1 MFHGSFSVPP
11 SHFAHYPQTELTKLP
26 LSFSRILPLLLSLL
40 SVLPGVLAY
49 GQTTIYEN
57 GQPTL
62 VGSDASV
69 HLDNQFRRKIDLA
82 GTWSYTIDNE
92 TWLDVRIPASF
103 DYKGRI
109 TFMRKFSLD
118 RVTLAASSFHLIGLG
133 INLDAEIYIND
144 VFVGRHVGGYTT
156 VDIDL
161 PDNALQIGSE
171 NAIKI
176 VVNNNLTARSTL
188 PLRKQILGWRDYAGI
203 VRDIYLLVTPRL
215 WVDKL
220 VIQSSISQDL
230 TQGSV
235 DVVGVLNSK
244 LFGAAGDTLN
254 AMVGSAQPLFAVDVI
269 DKSSGTVVGSS
280 PPQPVTV
287 QPNRDYEVRTSV
299 AFKTPRPWSPET
311 PDLYTVRARLY
322 LQQAK
327 TVKGIDE
334 IECIT
339 GFRRFEIAGSAFQ
352 LNGKPVVLRGVV
364 WHEDVARR
372 GTSLTYEQMEKD
384 ITLMKTLGANAVRF
398 AFHPPHPYVL
408 SLCDRYGLLVFEEI
422 PAVSVPSEILDQ
434 ENFKLLAEASMG
446 EVIERDRH
454 RPSVVAWGIGDDF
467 DSSDDRT
474 VGFVERLTG
483 TIAKLD
489 ARPVYFGS
497 RVFTTDRCAGKTPIA
512 AFRVSI
518 DKSSLLKTAMQT
530 WVSGHN
536 GQPIVLLSYGKDVE
550 PENRNGW
557 SDPMSQEA
565 QAEFFKKSYQS
576 IKEAGIAGS
585 FIDAF
590 ADWRGDRPW
599 MSIGSGNRTVYPVG
613 LLSYGREKR
622 AAFEMVKL
630 LYNGEKTTALPI
642 GRYRA
647 SFPVAHIVWGFAVI
661 FVIAYLYHYNR
672 RFNESFKRA
681 LIRSYNFYADLRDVH
696 TVSIPQTIILAV
708 SVAVTMGV
716 IVSGILY
723 RFRTDSLADSLVTS
737 IFVSDSLKEKLISA
751 VWQPFIGILAFSA
764 VFVALYPVIALFIRL
779 FALLVKRRVYWYHA
793 FAVAVWGTLP
803 IVLLSPVGMALF
815 KLLQADLYVLPTF
828 VLIGGFILWSFLRI
842 LKGISVIYDVSSVKA
857 YAGGCA
863 VVLVIMGGLL
873 IYYETAY
880 ALTAYV
886 EFFIQLSRSLS

>member
-1 MFHGSFSVPP
+1 M
-11 SHFAHYPQTELTKLP
+11 TKIP
-26 LSFSRILPLLLSLL
+26 LSSYRILPILLSLL
-40 SVLPGVLAY
+40 SVLPGVSAF
-49 GQTTIYEN
+49 GQATIYEN

-62 VGSDASV
+62 VGADASV
-69 HLDNQFRRKIDLA
+69 HVDNQSRRKIDLA

-92 TWLDVRIPASF
+92 TWNDVKIPASF

-118 RVTLAASSFHLIGLG
+118 RATLASSSFHLIGLG

-144 VFVGRHVGGYTT
+144 LFVGRHVGGYTT

-176 VVNNNLTARSTL
+176 VVNNNLSSRSTL

-220 VIQSSISQDL
+220 VIHSTISQDL

-244 LFGAAGDTLN
+244 LIGGAEDTLS
-254 AMVGSAQPLFAVDVI
+254 AMIGSAQPLFAIDVI
-269 DKSSGTVVGSS
+269 DKASGTVVGSS
-280 PPQPVTV
+280 PPQPVAV
-287 QPNRDYEVRTSV
+287 QPNRDYEVRASV
-299 AFKTPRPWSPET
+299 PVKSPRPWSPET

-322 LQQAK
+322 LQQARAAR
-327 TVKGIDE
+327 GIDQSDYV
-334 IECIT
+334 T
-339 GFRRFEIAGSAFQ
+339 GFRRFEIVGNTFQ

-372 GTSLTYEQMEKD
+372 GASLTYEQMEKD

-434 ENFKLLAEASMG
+434 ENFRLLAEASVA
-446 EVIERDRH
+446 EIIERDRH

-474 VGFVERLTG
+474 VGFVERLAG

-497 RVFTTDRCAGKTPIA
+497 RVFASDLCAGKTAIA
-512 AFRVSI
+512 AFRVSV
-518 DKSSLLKTAMQT
+518 DRSASLKSAMQT
-530 WVSGHN
+530 WVSGHPA
-536 GQPIVLLSYGKDVE
+536 QPVVLLSYSKDVE
-550 PENRNGW
+550 PANRNGW

-576 IKEAGIAGS
+576 IREAGIAGS

-599 MSIGSGNRTVYPVG
+599 MSIGVGNRTVYPVG

-622 AAFEMVKL
+622 ASFDMVKL

-647 SFPVAHIVWGFAVI
+647 SFPIAHIVWGFAVI
-661 FVIAYLYHYNR
+661 FVIAYMYHYNR

-696 TVSIPQTIILAV
+696 TVSIPQTLILAA

-723 RFRTDSLADSLVTS
+723 RFRTDMLADSLVTS
-737 IFVSDSLKEKLISA
+737 LFVSDSLKERLISA
-751 VWQPFIGILAFSA
+751 VWQPFLGIMAFSV
-764 VFVALYPVIALFIRL
+764 VFLAIYPVFALFIRL
-779 FALLVKRRVYWYHA
+779 FAFLVKRRVYWYHA

-803 IVLLSPVGMALF
+803 IVLLSPVGMSLF

-828 VLIGGFILWSFLRI
+828 ALIGFFVLWSFLRI
-842 LKGISVIYDVSSVKA
+842 LKGISVIYDVSRVKA

-863 VVLVIMGGLL
+863 VVLVILGGLFV
-873 IYYETAY
+873 YFETTY

-886 EFFIQLSRSLS
+886 EFFIQLGRSLS

>member
-1 MFHGSFSVPP
+1 
-11 SHFAHYPQTELTKLP
+11 LTKIP
-26 LSFSRILPLLLSLL
+26 LTFYRILPLLLSLL
-40 SVLPGVLAY
+40 GVLPGVSAF
-49 GQTTIYEN
+49 GQVTIYEN

-69 HLDNQFRRKIDLA
+69 HLDNQYRRKIDLA

-92 TWLDVRIPASF
+92 SWKDVKVPSSF

-109 TFMRKFSLD
+109 TFMRKFTLD
-118 RVTLAASSFHLIGLG
+118 RATLSASSFHLIGLG
-133 INLDAEIYIND
+133 INLDAEVYIND

-161 PDNALQIGSE
+161 PENALQLGGE

-176 VVNNNLTARSTL
+176 VVNNNLSSRSTL
-188 PLRKQILGWRDYAGI
+188 PLRKQILGWRDYSGI

-215 WVDKL
+215 WIDRL
-220 VIQSSISQDL
+220 VIHSNLSQDL
-230 TQGSV
+230 AQGSV

-244 LFGAAGDTLN
+244 LSGSAGDTLS
-254 AMVGSAQPLFAVDVI
+254 ALVGSGQPLLAVDVI
-269 DKSSGTVVGSS
+269 EKSSGAVVGSS
-280 PPQPVTV
+280 APQPVTI
-287 QPNRDYEVRTSV
+287 QPNRDYEVRASV
-299 AFKTPRPWSPET
+299 VVKTPRVWSPET
-311 PDLYTVRARLY
+311 PDLYTVRARLF
-322 LQQAK
+322 LQQAR
-327 TVKGIDE
+327 TVRGIDE
-334 IECIT
+334 LECVT
-339 GFRRFEIAGSAFQ
+339 GFRRFDIVGNAFQ

-372 GTSLTYEQMEKD
+372 GGSLTYEQMEKD

-398 AFHPPHPYVL
+398 AFHPPHPYIL

-434 ENFKLLAEASMG
+434 ENFKLLAEAAIS
-446 EVIERDRH
+446 EIIERDRH

-467 DSSDDRT
+467 HSSDDRT
-474 VGFVERLTG
+474 RGFVERLAG

-497 RVFTTDRCAGKTPIA
+497 RVFASDQCAGKIPIA
-512 AFRVSI
+512 AFRLSF
-518 DKSSLLKTAMQT
+518 DKSSQLKSAMQT
-530 WVSGHN
+530 WVREHT
-536 GQPIVLLSYGKDVE
+536 GQPVVLLAYGKDVE

-576 IKEAGIAGS
+576 IGEAGIAGS

-599 MSIGSGNRTVYPVG
+599 MSIGSGDRTVYRVG

-622 AAFEMVKL
+622 ASFEMVKL
-630 LYNGEKTTALPI
+630 IYNGEKTTALPI

-681 LIRSYNFYADLRDVH
+681 LLRSYNFYADLRDVH
-696 TVSIPQTIILAV
+696 TVSIPQTIILAA
-708 SVAVTMGV
+708 SVAVTLGV
-716 IVSGILY
+716 IASGILY
-723 RFRTDSLADSLVTS
+723 RFRTDSLADSLVT
-737 IFVSDSLKEKLISA
+737 IVFVSDSLKEKLISA
-751 VWQPFIGILAFSA
+751 VWQPFLGILAFSVVFLA
-764 VFVALYPVIALFIRL
+764 VYPVIALFIKL
-779 FALLVKRRVYWYHA
+779 FAFLVKRRVSWYHA
-793 FAVAVWGTLP
+793 FAVAVWATLP

-815 KLLQADLYVLPTF
+815 KLLQAELYVIPTF
-828 VLIGGFILWSFLRI
+828 ALIGVFVVWSFLRI
-842 LKGISVIYDVSSVKA
+842 LKGISVIYDVSRVKA

-863 VVLVIMGGLL
+863 VVLMILGGLFA
-873 IYYETAY
+873 YYETTY

-886 EFFIQLSRSLS
+886 EFFIQLGRSLS